1 MDKARTI
8 SRYLLIL
15 YIIAVAILCFGRFSG
30 GIDMSSEWFGIP
42 KDKIVHF
49 AMFLPYPVLM
59 YMAFY
64 QTGHKPA
71 YLVLFL
77 CAIIAVGGI
86 LAGTTELIQGLLAY
100 RSADINDFRADCL
113 GILTG
118 SILTTA
124 YSAIAKK
131 W

>member
-1 MDKARTI
+1 MQTRKTI
-8 SRYLLIL
+8 SRAVLVI
-15 YIIAVAILCFGRFSG
+15 YIIAVAIACFSRFNS
-30 GIDMSSEWFGIP
+30 GIDLSSEWFGIP

-113 GILTG
+113 GIMTG